1 MSFVWRFLPVTS
13 FWKILALPVTGIYSL
28 LGKRDYTFFFLIQ
41 ILDTS
46 SNMFLDKEITNYTN
60 YSNYRRYGNCS
71 GQSGHGMSLYSW
83 RLSWIH
89 YLRWELLRPLA
100 RSLKTDIFGLCIALC
115 WCQSLL
121 YCKGKLLWLYLL
133 QIQTSVRV
141 VRVWTTEIALTKSIH
156 STAAAVQDLPG
167 IDVKLV
173 RLPVLASY
181 NFAFSLNYKRAST
194 PGILILT
201 CALISFC
208 YRRKRV

>member
-121 YCKGKLLWLYLL
+121 CCKGKLLWLYLL

>member
-46 SNMFLDKEITNYTN
+46 SNMFLDKEILLTTATTE
-60 YSNYRRYGNCS
+60 GTVIVV
-71 GQSGHGMSLYSW
+71 GKVGMECLYSW

-121 YCKGKLLWLYLL
+121 CCKGKLLWLYLL

-141 VRVWTTEIALTKSIH
+141 VPVWTTEIALTKSIH
-156 STAAAVQDLPG
+156 STAAALQDLPG